1 MQCRQ
6 CGCDLN
12 GDARF
17 CNRCGAR
24 MEAAETFAGV
34 GASGFTGGPGSFG
47 QPWQPAPAGA
57 ASSVVSAYLIPKE
70 EMQRRRVAGNL
81 QPLGITWCVW
91 GVYRLITG
99 IAASFAVH
107 TLSHG
112 GMWSGEGTQFLPG
125 LFHLLVPVI
134 ALSTGVMAA
143 LSLLT
148 GYSMLS
154 RKPWART
161 LAIIM
166 AILSLIKLPLG
177 TTLGIYTLW
186 ALAPRAAGVE
196 YERLC
201 GSPVDAMRK

>member
-6 CGCDLN
+6 CGCDWS
-12 GDARF
+12 GDAQF
-17 CNRCGAR
+17 CNRCGTR
-24 MEAAETFAGV
+24 MGAADTFAG
-34 GASGFTGGPGSFG
+34 GAAGGFAGGQAGFG
-47 QPWQPAPAGA
+47 HPWQAAPAGVA
-57 ASSVVSAYLIPKE
+57 GSVASVYLIPKE

-99 IAASFAVH
+99 IAASFAVR

-148 GYSMLS
+148 SYGLLS

-161 LAIIM
+161 LAIVL

-177 TTLGIYTLW
+177 TALGIYTLW
-186 ALAPRAAGVE
+186 ALAPRAAELE
-196 YERLC
+196 YKRLC
-201 GSPVDAMRK
+201 ARTQP